1 MEGKLVVIMYLI
13 IGVLVDVRMF
23 SVFNKFYLEIV
34 FLVEF
39 CIRKVIIDLLV
50 KLFGWLVVWWWIL
63 FIISWEMWVENW

>member
-50 KLFGWLVVWWWIL
+50 KLFG
-63 FIISWEMWVENW
+63 